1 MYVTRSVPTILAAA
15 ASLSLALALAGS
27 APAAVPGQNGRL
39 AFVGN
44 QDGDDEIYAVSPD
57 GSGLTQLTRNAATDS
72 APAWSPDGRSIA
84 FTSTRDGN
92 FEIYVMRA
100 DGSNP
105 RRLTTDPGADYAPT
119 WSPDG
124 RKIAFASDRD
134 GNFEI
139 YVIAAD
145 GSHPTRLTNNAA
157 DDEAPAW
164 SPDGQRIAFVSDRA
178 PYGPDYEI
186 YVMSVDG
193 SNPAPLT
200 SNTAWD
206 TEPAWSPDGQRI
218 AFTSGNASDLDIYV
232 VGADGS
238 GQTPLTTN
246 HGANHA
252 PSWSPDGRK
261 IAFDGTRADGQKVR
275 IVNADGT
282 GETRVTGAPPTAGE
296 AAPDWQTA
304 PIVASAPGPSDSP
317 PLSHIALR
325 SPIVVARSWRTIS
338 GTATDDRAVARVQL
352 SIVRRLRIDSRL
364 RCRALTARGRW
375 QTYRPF
381 GRVCKPRFLLPTR
394 GTATWSARLER
405 RLPTGTYT
413 VTSRAMDSTGQRETR
428 FATELGNQRTVRER

>member
-1 MYVTRSVPTILAAA
+1 MYVTRRAPTILAAA
-15 ASLSLALALAGS
+15 ASLALAGS
-27 APAAVPGQNGRL
+27 APAAVPGQNGKL
-39 AFVGN
+39 AFFGN
-44 QDGDDEIYAVSPD
+44 QAGDAEIYAVSPD

-134 GNFEI
+134 G
-139 YVIAAD
+139 
-145 GSHPTRLTNNAA
+145 
-157 DDEAPAW
+157 
-164 SPDGQRIAFVSDRA
+164 
-178 PYGPDYEI
+178 YGPDYEI

-304 PIVASAPGPSDSP
+304 PIVGSAPGPSDSP

-352 SIVRRLRIDSRL
+352 SIVRRVRIDSRL

-375 QTYRPF
+375 QTYRPL

>member
-44 QDGDDEIYAVSPD
+44 QDGDDEIYAVSPC

-92 FEIYVMRA
+92 FE
-100 DGSNP
+100 
-105 RRLTTDPGADYAPT
+105 
-119 WSPDG
+119 
-124 RKIAFASDRD
+124 
-134 GNFEI
+134 
-139 YVIAAD
+139 
-145 GSHPTRLTNNAA
+145 
-157 DDEAPAW
+157 
-164 SPDGQRIAFVSDRA
+164 
-178 PYGPDYEI
+178 
-186 YVMSVDG
+186 
-193 SNPAPLT
+193 
-200 SNTAWD
+200 
-206 TEPAWSPDGQRI
+206 
-218 AFTSGNASDLDIYV
+218 IYV

-304 PIVASAPGPSDSP
+304 PIVASAPGPSDSR

-325 SPIVVARSWRTIS
+325 TPIAVARSWRTLS

-352 SIVRRLRIDSRL
+352 SIVRRVRIDSRM
-364 RCRALTARGRW
+364 RCRALTVRGRW
-375 QTYRPF
+375 QTYRPL

-405 RLPTGTYT
+405 RLPAGTYT
-413 VTSRAMDSTGQRETR
+413 VTSRATDSTGQRETR
-428 FATELGNQRTVRER
+428 FATELGNQRT